1 MKLFVGLIKMEETEL
16 FDGAA
21 AGFGVL
27 ATEEQEFADTSTT
40 QMAVLAVFIFF
51 FFSLIR
57 IFFFN

>member
-40 QMAVLAVFIFF
+40 QMAVLAVLAVFIFF
-51 FFSLIR
+51 LFLSY
-57 IFFFN
+57 